1 MCELVQLCSSVRIE
15 NASSVSEVDWT
26 SCKETLPKNMTVT
39 NLAFEELYWESKS
52 CCSGNLTIKYRT
64 GRGSIAVHSTQSN
77 EPRSNTVY
85 EGRETGTP
93 LTTKTTRNRLRK
105 EMEFSL
111 LVICSYVNGCGL
123 CSSLTI
129 ENASSVSEV
138 DWTNCNDT
146 RLYNMTVTNS
156 IFEELYWELKSC
168 CSGSLTI
175 KYRSGRGSIAVHST
189 QSNEARSNTVFEGLE
204 TGTPLTTKTTRNRLR
219 KSMASNS
226 RITIATCIKVLS

>member
-1 MCELVQLCSSVRIE
+1 MDSTHLLICSYVNRCGLCSSVRIE

-26 SCKETLPKNMTVT
+26 NCNETRPNNMTVI
-39 NLAFEELYWESKS
+39 NSAFGELYWESKS

-93 LTTKTTRNRLRK
+93 LTIKQTRNRLRK
-105 EMEFSL
+105 EMEFGL
-111 LVICSYVNGCGL
+111 LRICSYANWCGL
-123 CSSLTI
+123 CSSVTI

-138 DWTNCNDT
+138 DCTNCNDT
-146 RLYNMTVTNS
+146 RPYNMTVINLA
-156 IFEELYWELKSC
+156 FEELHWESKSC

-175 KYRSGRGSIAVHST
+175 KYQTRRVSCLFYSNQRSST
-189 QSNEARSNTVFEGLE
+189 NHCL
-204 TGTPLTTKTTRNRLR
+204 
-219 KSMASNS
+219 
-226 RITIATCIKVLS
+226 